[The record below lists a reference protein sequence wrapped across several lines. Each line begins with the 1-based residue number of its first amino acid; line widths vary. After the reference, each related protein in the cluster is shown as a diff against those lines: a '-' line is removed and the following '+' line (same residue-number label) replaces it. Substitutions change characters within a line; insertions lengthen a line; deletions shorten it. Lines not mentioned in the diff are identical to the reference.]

1 MSEKVDLKK
10 VLDGLG
16 TELRKSGDGEIYVY
30 LNSVFEPQLSCG
42 KSDVDVRVLTPE
54 ASKTLLE
61 RLNAEIR
68 VPCRQEVV
76 WGNNGWYTTVIS
88 HANPRI
94 CKKKPEPEYR
104 VLEPGEPAMPGD
116 ILFSPAQDN
125 LGDCSNHYKHAYPNF
140 QNNSCS
146 KYKRKPWT
154 KEEYL
159 KRQAEWVEFH
169 NLKPGDMVKVCC
181 KASYLRDGWHTAWM
195 KEMTAAVGKEY
206 KVTGISYESL
216 LTGIQLDLPDG
227 EKMYFPFYVLQVVKN
242 PEPVKPKYR
251 EFRTPQEV
259 LAWVQEHGQIVIND
273 KGDWSTVLRAS
284 DGGDGQLFMAGVY
297 GLGQKESL
305 KSHKDGTP
313 FGVPE

>member
-1 MSEKVDLKK
+1 MSEKVDLKE
-10 VLDGLG
+10 VLEGLD
-16 TELRKSGDGEIYVY
+16 TDLRKSRDGEIHVY
-30 LNSVFEPQLSCG
+30 LTSAFEPQLSCG
-42 KSDVDVRVLTPE
+42 KSDVEVRVLTLE

-76 WGNNGWYTTVIS
+76 WGNNGWCTTPIS
-88 HANPRI
+88 HVHPRI

-116 ILFSPAQDN
+116 ILFSSADDN
-125 LGDCSNHYKHAYPNF
+125 LGECSNHYKHRFPNT

-146 KYKRKPWT
+146 RYKRKPWT

-159 KRQAEWVEFH
+159 KRQAEWVKFH
-169 NLKPGDMVKVCC
+169 NLKVGDTVKVCC
-181 KASYLRDGWHTAWM
+181 AALDSQDGWGNTWEHP
-195 KEMTAAVGKEY
+195 MTGLIDETTM
-206 KVTGISYESL
+206 VTEINHNIKLFIPEDRSSL
-216 LTGIQLDLPDG
+216 G
-227 EKMYFPFYVLQVVKN
+227 FPFYVLQVVKK

-259 LAWVQEHGQIVIND
+259 LAWVQEHGQIVVND
-273 KGDWSTVLRAS
+273 RGHWSTVTRAS
-284 DGGDGQLFMAGVY
+284 VSGDGQLYMAGVY
-297 GLGQKESL
+297 GVGPISSL
-305 KSHKDGTP
+305 KSLKDGTP